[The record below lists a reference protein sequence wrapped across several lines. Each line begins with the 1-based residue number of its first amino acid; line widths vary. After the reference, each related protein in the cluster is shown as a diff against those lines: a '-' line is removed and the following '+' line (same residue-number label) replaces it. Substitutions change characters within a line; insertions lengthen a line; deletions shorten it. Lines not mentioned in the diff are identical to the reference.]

1 MSREFISM
9 LILYDIPDGLHHS
22 LKCVADSLKCALP
35 QERDT
40 GELANLAAK
49 VKSSIQLSLSLF
61 LSPPD
66 ALLHRKSNL
75 DNHSSHNGSFLTVA
89 RGVLWS
95 SD

>member
-1 MSREFISM
+1 M
-9 LILYDIPDGLHHS
+9 LILYDIPDGLHQT

-49 VKSSIQLSLSLF
+49 VKSSIQLSLF
-61 LSPPD
+61 LAPPD

-75 DNHSSHNGSFLTVA
+75 DNHSSHNGSFLRVA